1 MTYHGD
7 LSDEQIID
15 ENKHTYER
23 NTIPYVVVSTGMGA
37 CVRIEFN
44 DNNNKGE

>member
-15 ENKHTYER
+15 ENKRTYER
-23 NTIPYVVVSTGMGA
+23 NRVSYVCVSTGMGS
-37 CVRIEFN
+37 VLWIDFN